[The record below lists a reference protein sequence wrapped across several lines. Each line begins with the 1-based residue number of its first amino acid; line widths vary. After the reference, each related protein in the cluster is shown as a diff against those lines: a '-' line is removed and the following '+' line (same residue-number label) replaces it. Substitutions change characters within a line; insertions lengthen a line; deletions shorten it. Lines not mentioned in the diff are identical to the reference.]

1 MGASAAW
8 PQLELELH
16 GERRD
21 MKFIPKRKQILGR
34 TVDVQESKDGI
45 ALPDEKSQ
53 VTCFVHVDDV
63 GPEVTQ
69 CKVGDLILHKRLL
82 HVFLRDNTH
91 VVLVDDEDVLC
102 SVETT
107 EADRARMKI
116 EGAKDYEGGRLRAV
130 EAAQ

>member
-1 MGASAAW
+1 
-8 PQLELELH
+8 
-16 GERRD
+16 
-21 MKFIPKRKQILGR
+21 MKFIPKRKQIVGR
-34 TVDVQESKDGI
+34 TVDVQETKGGI
-45 ALPDEKSQ
+45 ELPDEVVKH

-102 SVETT
+102 AIETS
-107 EADRARMKI
+107 EDERRRMKI
-116 EGAKDYEGGRLRAV
+116 EGAKDYEGGRLHAV